1 MEPTEEQK
9 LRAQER
15 EQGRGDRWEQRT
27 RDGDVENA
35 IRNDK
40 GIVVRDEHTVYLKE
54 EEEDDNNR
62 SFVLE
67 LSTAAKEGD
76 AQDDTEEVA
85 NEVSKGSIPTNLVL
99 YGCAKPDLNNSLPSF
114 SDPRYPPS
122 LTQSPQRLKTRQSK
136 TGQNLSN
143 SIYQQHHS
151 NSSQGQ

>member
-1 MEPTEEQK
+1 MLATSAYATTGLRLVQSRFHFPRMNASVRMEPTEEQK

-67 LSTAAKEGD
+67 LSMAAKEMLR
-76 AQDDTEEVA
+76 T
-85 NEVSKGSIPTNLVL
+85 I
-99 YGCAKPDLNNSLPSF
+99 
-114 SDPRYPPS
+114 
-122 LTQSPQRLKTRQSK
+122 QRKLQMRFQKEAFLQT
-136 TGQNLSN
+136 
-143 SIYQQHHS
+143 
-151 NSSQGQ
+151 